1 MSDYP
6 EIAERFA
13 RDTRDHR
20 LTVLHDDGLHR
31 HLRFSSNPRGY
42 GEYWFDLITWPGR
55 LAMCGDIGQD
65 YVFSRLPDMFE
76 FFRADRRWGINPH
89 YWAEKLGGGRNSVK
103 EYSEELLRQRV
114 VEQFVEDAKWGGVP
128 AGTGKHL
135 RTWVLNEDLSDEH
148 TARNVLEDF
157 AFQGYEFK
165 DVWEW
170 DFQDYDSQFLWACH
184 AIQWGI
190 GRYDRVRKYGLKQ
203 LAEEKSSREPA
214 ADATPGEDYPG
225 ELDMLRGLVR
235 TLRTVVRPDDTAV
248 DVTEVRRLL
257 HHHASDDAAARAEAS
272 S

>member
-6 EIAERFA
+6 EIAARFT
-13 RDTRDHR
+13 RDTAGHQM
-20 LTVLHDDGLHR
+20 TVLHDDGLYR
-31 HLRFSSNPRGY
+31 HLRFTNNPRGY

-55 LAMCGDIGQD
+55 LAMCGDLGDD
-65 YVFSRLPDMFE
+65 YVFSRMPDMFE

-89 YWAEKLGGGRNSVK
+89 YWAEKLGGGRRSVK

-114 VEQFVEDAKWGGVP
+114 VEQFVNDAKWGGVP

-170 DFQDYDSQFLWACH
+170 DFHDYESSFIWACY

-190 GRYDRVRKYGLKQ
+190 ARYDRVRKYGLQK
-203 LAEEKSSREPA
+203 LAVPAPVEGKAGESR
-214 ADATPGEDYPG
+214 
-225 ELDMLRGLVR
+225 
-235 TLRTVVRPDDTAV
+235 
-248 DVTEVRRLL
+248 
-257 HHHASDDAAARAEAS
+257 
-272 S
+272 